1 MNPLLYELPNLEHVD
16 AKSIEEALS
25 WLRRYGEKARV
36 IAGGTDLLGLMKD
49 RIRGP
54 QLPIPEILI
63 NIKTIPTMDRITDEG
78 EKGLRIGAAV
88 TLNQLETSEIIKK
101 KFSILSQAARQ
112 VGSTQIRYLG

>member
-1 MNPLLYELPNLEHVD
+1 
-16 AKSIEEALS
+16 
-25 WLRRYGEKARV
+25 
-36 IAGGTDLLGLMKD
+36 
-49 RIRGP
+49 
-54 QLPIPEILI
+54 
-63 NIKTIPTMDRITDEG
+63 MDRITDEG